1 MPVAPAPSPY
11 QGRSAAPMNALV
23 GRMAAPPAGVPAG
36 FGAAPAAPVQRT
48 SNSLGVSASA
58 PQQPVGNILARKAG
72 VPAPQPSN
80 PNQARSASY
89 GASMGQ
95 PGGGGNQFGAPQ
107 RAAGSGTPQ
116 DAAQAQAK
124 ANSAVGSAM
133 KTVGGFNFY

>member
-1 MPVAPAPSPY
+1 MPAAPAPSPY

-36 FGAAPAAPVQRT
+36 FGAAQRT
-48 SNSLGVSASA
+48 SNSLGVGASA

-72 VPAPQPSN
+72 VPAPQAPD
-80 PNQARSASY
+80 PNQARAASY

-95 PGGGGNQFGAPQ
+95 PGGQGNQFGAPQ

-124 ANSAVGSAM
+124 ANAGM